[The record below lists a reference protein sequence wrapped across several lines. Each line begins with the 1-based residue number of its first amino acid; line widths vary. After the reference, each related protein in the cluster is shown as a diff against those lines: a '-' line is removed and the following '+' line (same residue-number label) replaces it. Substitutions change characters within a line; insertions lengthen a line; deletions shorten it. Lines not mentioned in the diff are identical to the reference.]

1 MRIFVGLSEVANCVH
16 TYAKGFRAIG
26 VDSFSVVSRHAWAYP
41 DSTYDLDL
49 ENLLGPPPEERD
61 GLRELL
67 NVRRHIWRLRYY
79 LVFLRALLTCDVFI
93 FTFGSSFRADRSDYA
108 LLKKLGKRI
117 VTVFL
122 GSDTRYWFAYTQE
135 AKLLGTDSDIGP
147 YLENGLKQR
156 STDYLAVKLQTV
168 RQSETHADLILALPD
183 AAQLQTRPYMR
194 ANIPIDLST
203 HDYVI
208 PDREVPLIVHAPS
221 VRGIKGTEHV
231 LEAIERLRAEGIAF
245 DFKLIERAPNS
256 EVRALLRDSD
266 ILIDQLFSETVATLA
281 LEGLATG
288 NAVLARYL
296 PERVRISPDCPVVNA
311 NAFTL
316 TDRLREVIV
325 DRPLRR
331 RLAEAGRA
339 YVEKHH
345 SHVVVARQILDWLD
359 PKRRGEYHFHPTFF
373 HDHFQMSRELAQHEA
388 ELLAQEPLYVQ
399 VASDSAL
406 TGVRFCDESAPKPAV
421 SR

>member
-26 VDSFSVVSRHAWAYP
+26 VDSLSVVSRNAWAYP
-41 DSTYDLDL
+41 DSTYDVNLD
-49 ENLLGPPPEERD
+49 ELLGPAPEGR
-61 GLRELL
+61 GGIRELL
-67 NVRRHIWRLRYY
+67 NVRRHVWRLRYY

-93 FTFGSSFRADRSDYA
+93 FTFGSSFRADRRDYQ

-122 GSDTRYWFAYTQE
+122 GSDVRYWFAYAQE
-135 AKLLGTDSDIGP
+135 AELLGIDGDIRP
-147 YLENGLKQR
+147 YLESGLKGR

-168 RQSETHADLILALPD
+168 RQCEAHADLILSLPD

-194 ANIPIDLST
+194 ANIPIDLSS
-203 HDYVI
+203 VECVV
-208 PDREVPLIVHAPS
+208 PDREVPVIVHAPS

-231 LEAIERLRAEGIAF
+231 LEAIDRLRGEGLMF
-245 DFKLIERAPNS
+245 EFRLMERAPNS
-256 EVRALLRDSD
+256 EIRAVLRDSD
-266 ILIDQLFSETVATLA
+266 ILVDQLFSETVATLA

-296 PERVRISPDCPVVNA
+296 PERVRIGPDCPVVNV
-311 NAFTL
+311 NVFTL
-316 TDRLREVIV
+316 TDRLRELIV

-339 YVEKHH
+339 YVETHH
-345 SHVVVARQILDWLD
+345 SHVVVARQILDWLN
-359 PKRRGEYHFHPTFF
+359 PEQRGDFHFHPTFF
-373 HDHFQMSRELAQHEA
+373 RDHFRMSRELAHHEA
-388 ELLAQEPLYVQ
+388 ELLRKEPLYVQ
-399 VASDSAL
+399 IASDPSL
-406 TGVRFCDESAPKPAV
+406 SRIRFCDDATPRPAT